1 MNRLGFKSNIFLAPM
16 AGITDKPM
24 RRLVSSFGPGTV
36 VSEMVAVNAVQRR
49 NPKSYRIA
57 DVRDEPYPV
66 VVQLV
71 GGEASLFADVV
82 KLIEELGA
90 FSVDINMGCPVG
102 KVIRKLRHGSIKRM
116 RAKLRHW
123 EKEYPA
129 GLVTREQILQSWQA
143 WDAHAAHGNTWTL
156 RQQVRDR
163 VQNILKEEI

>member
-49 NPKSYRIA
+49 NSKSYRIA

-90 FSVDINMGCPVG
+90 FSVDQYGLPGEKNCQQSFRFGTDAGYERRRRNHQNRCRFNPADDQCQIPQ
-102 KVIRKLRHGSIKRM
+102 RLGS
-116 RAKLRHW
+116 
-123 EKEYPA
+123 P
-129 GLVTREQILQSWQA
+129 TC
-143 WDAHAAHGNTWTL
+143 
-156 RQQVRDR
+156 
-163 VQNILKEEI
+163 